1 MFTLLVCNFSTLV
14 ITIYLTVSQ
23 AAPSHQ
29 QMIYILRGIVCF
41 ISLLPIGLW
50 QHNVTVLC
58 TWVLFGIQSIIFI
71 LQQAGIFMQD
81 EPLESIIYVNVFASI
96 VLNGVIQKIK
106 KTIESDRQMTV
117 GVPENHIVVN
127 TVVQYVQ

>member
-1 MFTLLVCNFSTLV
+1 
-14 ITIYLTVSQ
+14 
-23 AAPSHQ
+23 
-29 QMIYILRGIVCF
+29 
-41 ISLLPIGLW
+41 
-50 QHNVTVLC
+50 
-58 TWVLFGIQSIIFI
+58 
-71 LQQAGIFMQD
+71 MQD